1 MKIFLINLSK
11 FSFYFFALIFVVSFL
26 NYKLTYSGNYFSLS
40 KNKTF
45 IIAGDSHVEFAFD
58 DNNSNFI
65 NIGQSGELYLFTYLK
80 IKYIV
85 KNNPQ
90 VKAVFIDFCNFQI
103 NEERDD
109 FLCLNEAY
117 LTTYY
122 PIYYPLFEQNDY
134 KLIWDKNPKALINA
148 HFKSFFKSI
157 YHVIINKNISQNNF
171 IGGHQ
176 NLKSELTD
184 KIIKSELANSNRLK
198 TNKFKLSNTNLYNLE
213 RTIKFCNKHN
223 VKVYFLRCPINPN
236 WNCLSNENFFQ
247 NVRQTRFSNIPFLD
261 FKDFPINNS
270 EFADLEHLNHKG
282 TEKFTI
288 FFNKLVG
295 NNLLE
300 KIDKQSY
307 INQEIHNLHTK

>member
-1 MKIFLINLSK
+1 MKIFFLDLSK
-11 FSFYFFALIFVVSFL
+11 FSIYLFTFIFVVSFL
-26 NYKLTYSGNYFSLS
+26 NYEFSYSGDFFSLS

-45 IIAGDSHVEFAFD
+45 IIAGDSHIEFAFD
-58 DNNSNFI
+58 DSNSNFV

-80 IKYIV
+80 IKNIV
-85 KNNPQ
+85 LNNPQ

-103 NEERDD
+103 KEERDN
-109 FLCLNEAY
+109 FLWSNEAY

-122 PIYYPLFEQNDY
+122 PIYSPLLEQNDY
-134 KLIWDKNPKALINA
+134 KLIWDKNSKALINA
-148 HFKSFFKSI
+148 HFKSIFKGS
-157 YHVIINKNISQNNF
+157 YHAINNKNISHNN
-171 IGGHQ
+171 ILGGHQ

-184 KIIKSELANSNRLK
+184 KIIKSEMTKSNRLK
-198 TNKFKLSNTNLYNLE
+198 TKKFKLSNTNLYNLE
-213 RTIKFCNKHN
+213 RTIKFCYKHN
-223 VKVYFLRCPINPN
+223 VKVYFIRCPINPN
-236 WNCLSNENFFQ
+236 WDCFSNEYFFQ

-270 EFADLEHLNHKG
+270 EFADLEHLNQKG
-282 TEKFTI
+282 TKKFTD

-307 INQEIHNLHTK
+307 INQEIHNLQIN